1 MAMVPLI
8 TSKQMDMITIKVF
21 LNHDAEITNSRVLER
36 RITWDSSLRFPME
49 ETLKVMKALYGSDA
63 VVQFTFV

>member
-1 MAMVPLI
+1 MVPLI

-21 LNHDAEITNSRVLER
+21 LNHDAASTNSRVLER
-36 RITWDSSLRFPME
+36 RINWDSSLRFPME

-63 VVQFTFV
+63 VVQFTFD

>member
-1 MAMVPLI
+1 M
-8 TSKQMDMITIKVF
+8 
-21 LNHDAEITNSRVLER
+21 NHDAEVTNSRVLER
-36 RITWDSSLRFPME
+36 RIAWDSSLRFPME

>member
-1 MAMVPLI
+1 MPLI
-8 TSKQMDMITIKVF
+8 TSKQMDMIIIKVF
-21 LNHDAEITNSRVLER
+21 MNHDAEITNSRVLER

-63 VVQFTFV
+63 VVQFTFD